1 MTRNAHRIAR
11 LDGFVADQ
19 IAAGEV
25 VERPASIVK
34 ELIENAIDA
43 GASSIRIDIEGGGI
57 KRISVRDDGDGI
69 HRDDLP
75 LAISRHATSKIRSSA
90 DLAGIA
96 SLGFRGEALA
106 SAASVSMLTITSREA
121 SSDDAWQISIAGER
135 GGEVVPAAH
144 PFGTT
149 VEVKDLFFNTP
160 ARRKFLKTERTEQ
173 NHIETTVRRLALANF
188 SIAFELNIA
197 GRAGMRLP
205 SGDPLR
211 RLASVLGREF
221 PNRSLAIDE
230 ALPDGLRLHGW
241 VAEPTLTRS
250 NADQQYFFVN
260 GRHVRDKIVAHAVRQ
275 AYRDVTFHG
284 RHVVFALYLELDP
297 EQVDV
302 NVHPTKHEVR
312 FREARTV
319 HDFIF
324 SRLHRALREL
334 RPGDVEAAPIV
345 GAPPGSV
352 GAGANQI
359 SHQTGLALN
368 SPRRDSDWG
377 QSAGFAG
384 APLAG
389 EAVIS
394 SPAAEFARRGELA
407 AGSLSDQQQPVDE
420 QAIPP
425 LGYALAQLHGIYILA
440 ENADGMVVV
449 DAHAAHERV
458 TYEKLKAAGAADGM
472 ARQRLL
478 VPQEVLL
485 SQADADMAER
495 FAPALEALG
504 LLVERRRP
512 ESVMVREVPVW
523 LAGGDAAA
531 LLRDVLSDLAG
542 YDDDSTGIE
551 AVAAHRDEL
560 LSTMA
565 CHGSV
570 RAGRRLSVAEMN
582 ALLREM
588 EVTENAGQCNHG
600 RPTYRVQTLAQ
611 LDQIFMRGR

>member
-1 MTRNAHRIAR
+1 MASSTQRIAR
-11 LDGFVADQ
+11 LDSFVADQ

-57 KRISVRDDGDGI
+57 KRISVRDDGVGI
-69 HRDDLP
+69 HHDDLP
-75 LAISRHATSKIRSSA
+75 LAIARHATSKIRNAA

-106 SAASVSMLTITSREA
+106 SAASVSILTITSREA
-121 SSDDAWQISIAGER
+121 NSDDAWQISIAGER

-188 SIAFELNIA
+188 AVAFELNIS

-205 SGDPLR
+205 GGDPLR
-211 RLASVLGREF
+211 RLGSVLGREF
-221 PNRSLAIDE
+221 PQRSVAIDE
-230 ALPDGLRLHGW
+230 SLPEGLRLHGW

-284 RHVVFALYLELDP
+284 RHVVFALYLEVDP

-334 RPGDVEAAPIV
+334 RPGDLEAAPV
-345 GAPPGSV
+345 VTQPPGSV
-352 GAGANQI
+352 AGGVGQL
-359 SHQTGLALN
+359 SQQRGLALTAA
-368 SPRRDSDWG
+368 
-377 QSAGFAG
+377 QSSNWNQSTST
-384 APLAG
+384 APSFQSGLPT
-389 EAVIS
+389 IS
-394 SPAAEFARRGELA
+394 SPAAEFARRGGAGAVPIA
-407 AGSLSDQQQPVDE
+407 ADAGDD

-458 TYEKLKAAGAADGM
+458 TYEKLKAAGAADDV

-504 LLVERRRP
+504 LLIERRRP

-523 LAGGDAAA
+523 LSGGDAAA

-542 YDDDSTGIE
+542 YDDDSTGVE

-570 RAGRRLSVAEMN
+570 RAGRRLTVAEMN

>member
-1 MTRNAHRIAR
+1 MSSPAQRIAR
-11 LDGFVADQ
+11 LDSFVADQ

-34 ELIENAIDA
+34 ELVENAIDA

-57 KRISVRDDGDGI
+57 KRISVRDDGVGI

-75 LAISRHATSKIRSSA
+75 LAISRHATSKIRQAS

-106 SAASVSMLTITSREA
+106 SAASVSILTITSREA
-121 SSDDAWQISIAGER
+121 NSGDAWQIRIAGER

-144 PFGTT
+144 PPGTT

-188 SIAFELNIA
+188 RVAFELNIR
-197 GRAGMRLP
+197 GRAGLRLP
-205 SGDPLR
+205 GGEPLR
-211 RLASVLGREF
+211 RLGSILGREF
-221 PNRSLAIDE
+221 PQRSLAIDE
-230 ALPDGLRLHGW
+230 SLPDGLRLHGW

-297 EQVDV
+297 ELVDV

-334 RPGDVEAAPIV
+334 RPGDVQAAPIV
-345 GAPPGSV
+345 SQPPGSV
-352 GAGANQI
+352 SAGAAQL
-359 SHQTGLALN
+359 SQQRGLALN
-368 SPRRDSDWG
+368 SA
-377 QSAGFAG
+377 QAAGNWRQPPPFAEASLG
-384 APLAG
+384 REPLIA
-389 EAVIS
+389 
-394 SPAAEFARRGELA
+394 SPAAEFARRGEQV
-407 AGSLSDQQQPVDE
+407 AGATPSTQSPDE
-420 QAIPP
+420 AQAIPP
-425 LGYALAQLHGIYILA
+425 LGFALAQLHGIYILA
-440 ENADGMVVV
+440 ENAEGMVVV

-458 TYEKLKAAGAADGM
+458 TYEKLKAAGAADGV

-485 SQADADMAER
+485 AQADADMAER
-495 FAPALEALG
+495 FAPALEELG

-523 LAGGDAAA
+523 LSGGDAAA

-565 CHGSV
+565 CHHSV
-570 RAGRRLSVAEMN
+570 RAGRRLTVTEMN

>member
-1 MTRNAHRIAR
+1 MTKTNYRIAM
-11 LDGFVADQ
+11 LDSFVADQ

-57 KRISVRDDGDGI
+57 KRISVRDDGVGI
-69 HRDDLP
+69 HRDDLA
-75 LAISRHATSKIRSSA
+75 LAISRHATSKIRSTS

-106 SAASVSMLTITSREA
+106 SAASVSILTITSREA
-121 SSDDAWQISIAGER
+121 SSEDAWQISVAGER
-135 GGEVVPAAH
+135 GGDVVPAAH
-144 PFGTT
+144 PYGTT

-188 SIAFELNIA
+188 PVAFELNIS

-205 SGDPLR
+205 SGEPLR
-211 RLASVLGREF
+211 RLGSVLGREF
-221 PNRSLAIDE
+221 PQRSLAIDE

-284 RHVVFALYLELDP
+284 RHVVFALYLELAP
-297 EQVDV
+297 ELVDV

-345 GAPPGSV
+345 SQSPGSV
-352 GAGANQI
+352 GADAGQL
-359 SHQTGLALN
+359 SHQRGLALN
-368 SPRRDSDWG
+368 PVQRSSGWSQQPHEP
-377 QSAGFAG
+377 F
-384 APLAG
+384 
-389 EAVIS
+389 IS
-394 SPAAEFARRGELA
+394 SPAAEFASRSDSAVDPTSTMRAMEEGGAGE
-407 AGSLSDQQQPVDE
+407 E

-440 ENADGMVVV
+440 ENAEGMVVV

-458 TYEKLKAAGAADGM
+458 TYEKLKAAGAADGV

-495 FAPALEALG
+495 FAPALEELG
-504 LLVERRRP
+504 LVVERRRP

-542 YDDDSTGIE
+542 YDDDNTGIE

-570 RAGRRLSVAEMN
+570 RAGRRLSVTEMN